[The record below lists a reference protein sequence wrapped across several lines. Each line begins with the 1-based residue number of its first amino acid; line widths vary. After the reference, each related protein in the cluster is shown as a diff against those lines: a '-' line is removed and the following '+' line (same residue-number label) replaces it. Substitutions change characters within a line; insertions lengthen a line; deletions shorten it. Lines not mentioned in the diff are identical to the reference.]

1 MSAPKEGDGRAR
13 FAAWAL
19 HKFNHLRCGGALL
32 FRRLRSYSVR
42 PRGMSSGRRRGAL
55 KEPLSMRALAR
66 SALAI
71 RPRARMLVLAAWSLL
86 ALLMIARAGLYPA

>member
-1 MSAPKEGDGRAR
+1 MSKQECSGKAAR
-13 FAAWAL
+13 LVTWAL
-19 HKFNHLRCGGALL
+19 HKFNHVRSGGALL
-32 FRRLRSYSVR
+32 FRRTRFYSVR

-71 RPRARMLVLAAWSLL
+71 RPRATPLVLAAWSLL